1 MKTVNRTEA
10 LASAWKRLTDEKK
23 RYIDEGW
30 ELVGRGVYTLEP
42 SKDLQAAH
50 AFIDWIKDETTGNF
64 FTFEN

>member
-1 MKTVNRTEA
+1 MKTIDRSEA
-10 LASAWKRLTDEKK
+10 LASAWKRVVEEAEKHTA
-23 RYIDEGW
+23 RGW